1 VCLSAAF
8 RGLLLAL
15 FFMSVGMSIDM
26 GVVTSRLGLIVA
38 AAIVITL
45 LKAGIVAALFRA
57 TCPNRGDGARAG
69 SVLTAAGEFSF
80 VLIPFGVSLGA
91 MGPQEGN
98 LFAAIAAVTMLIG
111 PPFAAL
117 SDMALARL
125 LRVRLPEPDDL
136 DEVRGSALVIG
147 FGRFGQI
154 VSQCLLAEAVDV
166 ITLDNDPEMIKS
178 AGRFGFKVYYGDG
191 LRLDVLRAAISGA
204 DVRLIAVCV
213 DDRLAASRIVELAR
227 AEFPDLKL
235 YVRSFDRRHSL
246 ELLAKGVD
254 YEVRETFESALE
266 FGRAALEA
274 LGLTPERAVDVRD
287 YVRKRDLERLG
298 LQQVEGITA
307 GRELIFARMVQP
319 EPLSMPLHESTAL
332 NPEAAELVSEEA
344 EPGE

>member
-1 VCLSAAF
+1 
-8 RGLLLAL
+8 
-15 FFMSVGMSIDM
+15 
-26 GVVTSRLGLIVA
+26 
-38 AAIVITL
+38 
-45 LKAGIVAALFRA
+45 
-57 TCPNRGDGARAG
+57 
-69 SVLTAAGEFSF
+69 
-80 VLIPFGVSLGA
+80 
-91 MGPQEGN
+91 
-98 LFAAIAAVTMLIG
+98 
-111 PPFAAL
+111 
-117 SDMALARL
+117 
-125 LRVRLPEPDDL
+125 VRLPEPDDL
-136 DEVRGSALVIG
+136 DEVRGSALIIG

-154 VSQCLLAEAVDV
+154 VSQCLLAESVDV

-204 DVRLIAVCV
+204 DVRLIAG
-213 DDRLAASRIVELAR
+213 LAASRIVELAR
-227 AEFPDLKL
+227 AEFPQPKL

-307 GRELIFARMVQP
+307 GRELIYARMVQP
-319 EPLSMPLHESTAL
+319 EPLSTPLHESTAL
-332 NPEAAELVSEEA
+332 NEEAEELVGEEA

>member
-1 VCLSAAF
+1 
-8 RGLLLAL
+8 
-15 FFMSVGMSIDM
+15 
-26 GVVTSRLGLIVA
+26 
-38 AAIVITL
+38 
-45 LKAGIVAALFRA
+45 VAALFRA

-91 MGPQEGN
+91 MGAQEGN

-136 DEVRGSALVIG
+136 DEVHGSALVIG

-204 DVRLIAVCV
+204 DVRLIAICV

-254 YEVRETFESALE
+254 YEVRETFESA
-266 FGRAALEA
+266 G
-274 LGLTPERAVDVRD
+274 
-287 YVRKRDLERLG
+287 
-298 LQQVEGITA
+298 
-307 GRELIFARMVQP
+307 
-319 EPLSMPLHESTAL
+319 
-332 NPEAAELVSEEA
+332 
-344 EPGE
+344 